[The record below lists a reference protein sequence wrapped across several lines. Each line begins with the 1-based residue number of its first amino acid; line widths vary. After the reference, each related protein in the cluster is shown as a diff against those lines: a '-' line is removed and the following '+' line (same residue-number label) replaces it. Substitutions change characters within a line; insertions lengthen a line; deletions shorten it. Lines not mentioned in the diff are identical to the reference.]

1 MQPQTNKSSESL
13 QVMAMHELLR
23 KMKKAQET
31 VIRDLKAKIDE
42 LEAEVSVYRSEL
54 AEYEQMA
61 ASYGIDAKTMCTLA
75 KSQIKTCADNIRLRE
90 ENDTYRSLF
99 KCIGA
104 IFSDFRNRDK
114 LAEQLESIAEERA
127 SWL

>member
-1 MQPQTNKSSESL
+1 MKHDSRFWEIVYAQNGKISD
-13 QVMAMHELLR
+13 LL
-23 KMKKAQET
+23 AT
-31 VIRDLKAKIDE
+31 VRQL
-42 LEAEVSVYRSEL
+42 RSEKDKL
-54 AEYEQMA
+54 EKELTQLQKEQSEYQEMA

-90 ENDTYRSLF
+90 ENAAYRKIF

-104 IFSDFRNRDK
+104 IFDDFRNLDK
-114 LAEQLESIAEERA
+114 LAEQLECIAEERA